1 MGTDKMKVLPVL
13 ALASAHAYT
22 VFEIDGACDLEADPQ
37 VPCTGTNEMCNA
49 EKKCACLPGYP
60 SADGKVCAEE
70 IAAVCDDATT
80 PCADGATCTEKVC
93 DCTAVDACKAD
104 VTLCDAFCNLIPVVE
119 TTAAVT
125 TTAGTTAEPF
135 TGTTVAETTTAAP
148 EGGSAMSYS
157 LAVSTLMALL
167 MA

>member
-70 IAAVCDDATT
+70 IAAECDDATT
-80 PCADGATCTEKVC
+80 PCADGATCTEKIC
-93 DCTAVDACKAD
+93 DCNGVEACKAD
-104 VTLCDAFCNLIPVVE
+104 VALCDAFCNLIPVVE
-119 TTAAVT
+119 TTAAATTTAAGTTTAAAT
-125 TTAGTTAEPF
+125 TTAGTTEEPF
-135 TGTTVAETTTAAP
+135 
-148 EGGSAMSYS
+148 
-157 LAVSTLMALL
+157 
-167 MA
+167 